1 MARRPTRAPRTPQA
15 PPDLGGHG
23 DSAPAGAAVATAGGG
38 KMADD
43 LDELLDE
50 VERRLC
56 RLPGMGTVAGPRHG
70 DGEEEERSAAKESR
84 SAVLRRSRRPHP
96 APRQAGGRRGGAA
109 RPSPALW
116 GGRCRRPARP
126 LGNRKYRGS
135 GSETVAGGHP
145 LTRLYLFLNHQV
157 VCR

>member
-84 SAVLRRSRRPHP
+84 SAVLRRSRVGPGALTPIP
-96 APRQAGGRRGGAA
+96 AEQAAGGAA
-109 RPSPALW
+109 RPVPPPHCGEGGVGVRRDPSGTENTEVREVKRWPEVIHCPAST
-116 GGRCRRPARP
+116 C
-126 LGNRKYRGS
+126 
-135 GSETVAGGHP
+135 
-145 LTRLYLFLNHQV
+145 F
-157 VCR
+157 